1 MNCTQC
7 GARLEPGSRFCVNC
21 GAPVTKAP
29 QQPGNKPSMDSRGY
43 FDQSQQRP
51 SGRQNAGATGQQRP
65 RQTREAPA
73 ARERSDRGLNIA
85 LMICGILAIGV
96 LVFVL
101 IMLLRPDPE
110 PNQPQTTNVP
120 VQTVPSSQPS
130 SGPIQILPSS
140 QPTVI
145 TPPPATSAPTT
156 APSTAPVQPSSG
168 PIAIITPS
176 PRPSTAPGGTGTAI
190 ATSTPKPTP
199 NASTDYLL
207 PDSDSRYLSD
217 ADLSGL
223 SHEQLCFAR
232 NEIYARHGRQFKT
245 PQIAAYFNSKSWYHG
260 TISPASFNEGVF
272 NQYEKANIS
281 LIQQY
286 EKKYYGG
293 SYY

>member
-1 MNCTQC
+1 MPVNCTQC
-7 GARLEPGSRFCVNC
+7 GAKLEPGSRFCVNC
-21 GAPVTKAP
+21 GAPVAKTP
-29 QQPGNKPSMDSRGY
+29 QQPENKPSMDLGGY
-43 FDQSQQRP
+43 FDEDQQRKP
-51 SGRQNAGATGQQRP
+51 GAAGRQRT
-65 RQTREAPA
+65 RQAREVPA
-73 ARERSDRGLNIA
+73 ARETSDRGLNIA

-101 IMLLRPDPE
+101 IMLLWPDPE
-110 PNQPQTTNVP
+110 PNQPQTADVPVQIADVP

-130 SGPIQILPSS
+130 S
-140 QPTVI
+140 QPAVI
-145 TPPPATSAPTT
+145 TPPPASMAPT
-156 APSTAPVQPSSG
+156 TAPVQPSSG
-168 PIAIITPS
+168 PIAIITPA
-176 PRPSTAPGGTGTAI
+176 PKPSTAPGGTGTAI

-207 PDSDSRYLSD
+207 PDSDSRYLSE

-223 SHEQLCFAR
+223 THEQLCFAR

-260 TISPASFNEGVF
+260 TISPADFTPDVF